1 MPWAAAAAA
10 VVGGVVSAD
19 SSRKAA
25 HTQADS
31 ANAATDA
38 QRQMFD
44 KQVEL
49 QQPWRDTGQQGL
61 NVLSQY
67 LGLTTPQQAQA
78 QANADSQVF
87 DEQAYLK
94 ANPDVAAAV
103 AYEKSRGNNYTGKD
117 HYEQFGRNEGRQ
129 AFYSGGG
136 TAPGTT
142 GPAVAP
148 VIADSQFGSLL
159 KPFSQADFQSDPG
172 YQFRQSEGEKGL
184 QRAASAQGGIGSGKF
199 LKDAMNF
206 NQGLA
211 SQDYGAAFD
220 RFNVGQTNIFNRLAS
235 ASGIG
240 QTAANQTGAAA
251 SNFGSQIGSN
261 IMGAGNA
268 LAAGQVGS
276 ANAFNNAVGQGSSM
290 YQQNQLMNRFF
301 PQGSSGYGSSSGYG
315 AWNDSPMSSTI
326 YGSGSLGD

>member
-1 MPWAAAAAA
+1 MTWGLVIAGVGAA
-10 VVGGVVSAD
+10 VGGVAASSA
-19 SSRKAA
+19 SKSAA
-25 HTQADS
+25 KTQANS
-31 ANAATDA
+31 ANAATQA
-38 QRQMFD
+38 QREMFD

-49 QQPWRDTGQQGL
+49 QQPWQQTGQQGL
-61 NVLSQY
+61 NLLSQY
-67 LGLTTPQQAQA
+67 LGLTTPQQAQT
-78 QANADSQVF
+78 QATTPVF
-87 DEQAYLK
+87 DEQAYLA
-94 ANPDVAAAV
+94 ANPDVAAEV
-103 AYEKSRGNNYTGKD
+103 AQGKLQSGKQ
-117 HYEQFGRNEGRQ
+117 HYDIWGHKEGRN
-129 AFYSGGG
+129 
-136 TAPGTT
+136 APMTT
-142 GPAVAP
+142 GGPATGAAP
-148 VIADSQFGSLL
+148 PIDANLFGSLL
-159 KPFSQADFQSDPG
+159 KPFSQEDFQSDPG

-184 QRAASAQGGIGSGKF
+184 QRAASAQGGIGSGRF
-199 LKDAMNF
+199 LKDAMRF

-261 IMGAGNA
+261 IIGAGNA

-276 ANAFNNAVGQGSSM
+276 ANAFNNAAGQGASM

-301 PQGSSGYGSSSGYG
+301 PQGSGYGSTSSYG

-326 YGSGSLGD
+326 YGNGSLGD